1 LAAEKKLEDGG
12 GPVDVAV
19 RALRH
24 RDRSRADVAA
34 RLEKAGV
41 GEAEREA
48 ALETLE
54 RIGWVDDSR
63 FAASRAEGLAARG
76 RGDALIRDD
85 LVRSAVS
92 SEAIGAALASLEP
105 EAERAR
111 AIVAAKGR
119 SAATARYLARN
130 GFSEESVE
138 ATVGAFAAGEDSAM

>member
-1 LAAEKKLEDGG
+1 MAEARD
-12 GPVDVAV
+12 PVDVAA
-19 RALRH
+19 RALQH

-41 GEAEREA
+41 GEDERNA

-63 FAASRAEGLAARG
+63 FAQSRAEALAARG

-85 LVRSAVS
+85 LEGSGVS
-92 SEAIGAALASLEP
+92 SEAIEAALASLEP
-105 EAERAR
+105 EGERGR
-111 AIVAAKGR
+111 AIAAAKGR
-119 SAATARYLARN
+119 SVATARYLARN

-138 ATVGAFAAGEDSAM
+138 AAIGSTAAGDGSVI